1 MQIKFS
7 IQKSDLMP
15 FNGAWWPIYVPEWWS
30 PIVSHH
36 PLDPYSFVHLQT
48 GVICFYVCGY
58 PIWHFL
64 GTTADF
70 SSWPLWLGFGILFIL
85 SSVFE
90 IIENARCTI
99 EKYRAGSGTSTE
111 YSLFHIHL
119 QIQNIVTK
127 QFQNI
132 LSCAGIAFTRKSF

>member
-1 MQIKFS
+1 
-7 IQKSDLMP
+7 MP

-99 EKYRAGSGTSTE
+99 EKYRKASGTSTD
-111 YSLFHIHL
+111 YGLFHIHQYKNYLFKPLKGLNLKNNLSKIPYLVPTYLML
-119 QIQNIVTK
+119 QRN
-127 QFQNI
+127 
-132 LSCAGIAFTRKSF
+132 GG